1 MSSTTSSRKITTSSA
16 ISTPTSGLEQVGI
29 NIKSPY
35 NGDHNNF
42 APRIGIAWDPWGTSK
57 TVFRA
62 GAGINYEIPH
72 ISLFIGQNGVDNGT
86 TPGLNDIPTGAI
98 GSNIP
103 GNIVA
108 TGINISPNWIDTS
121 TPIFPVATATLNCD
135 PNSGGTPCDIMGVK
149 RNIRTPYVVSWN
161 LNVQQAI
168 TSTTSLQVAYVGNH
182 GTKLYSVRDINQA
195 DPAQSLANGCA
206 QFDTACEQMGRPF
219 NAQFPFLEFINMLE
233 NGYTSSYNGLQ
244 ITATQ
249 RLWHG
254 LNFWLGTRGRIRSTT
269 QA

>member
-1 MSSTTSSRKITTSSA
+1 MSPKW
-16 ISTPTSGLEQVGI
+16 V
-29 NIKSPY
+29 
-35 NGDHNNF
+35 
-42 APRIGIAWDPWGTSK
+42 
-57 TVFRA
+57 
-62 GAGINYEIPH
+62 
-72 ISLFIGQNGVDNGT
+72 
-86 TPGLNDIPTGAI
+86 
-98 GSNIP
+98 
-103 GNIVA
+103 
-108 TGINISPNWIDTS
+108 DTS

-195 DPAQSLANGCA
+195 DPVQSLANGCA

-254 LNFWLGTRGRIRSTT
+254 LNFLVGYTWAHSIDHASYNRAVQPQNSFAPNLERGSSDFDVRNRFTLALTVCTPIGKILLATSRRMANQFDRDFARWHAVDSHRWFPERQRHEPDQRIRGPMESFWKPV
-269 QA
+269 ALHAFAHRADSVF